1 MSPEALIPDVLLAVR
16 ELSKRFAGT
25 PGPVVDA
32 LDFEVCRGEIF
43 ALLGPSG
50 CGKTTTLRLI
60 AGFERPDRGQV
71 ILAGNDITAAPPE
84 RRGIGIV
91 FQDYALFPH
100 LSVLDNV
107 AFALRGRPRKIRRQQ
122 ALKWLEFV
130 GLADCAKRLPH
141 ALSGGQQQRV
151 ALARTLAAEP
161 GIVLLDE
168 PFSNLDTALREATRM
183 ELRGLLK
190 AAGTSAILVTHDQ
203 SEALSVADR
212 IALMRHGSIE
222 QIGTPEAVY
231 RTPRTRFAAEF
242 LGNTNLITG
251 EAAGPV
257 ATTVLGPV
265 RLNERAAGT
274 VILSLRPEH
283 LNLADGRGH
292 PAAATVLAREFRGH
306 DLFYRLDLSGQT
318 LLALTDYRVVFE
330 PGDPVLVSPREPAV
344 VLRRLKEDA
353 GGAAEGSHQARA
365 AE

>member
-1 MSPEALIPDVLLAVR
+1 MPDVLLAVR
-16 ELSKRFAGT
+16 ELTKRF
-25 PGPVVDA
+25 PGVPRPAADA
-32 LDFEVCRGEIF
+32 LDFEVYRGEIF

-60 AGFERPDRGQV
+60 AGFERPDHGRV
-71 ILAGNDITAAPPE
+71 ILDGHDITAKPPE

-107 AFALRGRPRKIRRQQ
+107 AFALRGRSRRQRREQ
-122 ALKWLEFV
+122 ALTWLEFV
-130 GLADCAKRLPH
+130 GLADCANRLPH

-168 PFSNLDTALREATRM
+168 PFSNLDTALRETTRL
-183 ELRGLLK
+183 ELRALLK
-190 AAGTSAILVTHDQ
+190 AAGTSAVLVTHDQ

-242 LGNTNLITG
+242 LGKTNLVTG
-251 EAAGPV
+251 QAAGPV
-257 ATTVLGPV
+257 ADTAVGPV
-265 RLNERAAGT
+265 ALNERATGE
-274 VILSLRPEH
+274 VLLSLRPEH
-283 LNLADGRGH
+283 LDLKDGRGK
-292 PAAATVLAREFRGH
+292 PGAATVVTREFRGH
-306 DLFYRLDLSGQT
+306 DLFYRLDMDGRT
-318 LLALTDYRVVFE
+318 FLALTDYRVLFE
-330 PGDPVLVSPREPAV
+330 PGDRVLLSAREPAV
-344 VLRRLKEDA
+344 VLRGPTRDRF
-353 GGAAEGSHQARA
+353 AAVAPEERARA